1 MKRGKIFLVD
11 DDYQLRDSL
20 ALFLDESGF
29 EVAEASNGAQA
40 IQAIFD
46 FKPDLLITDLMMP
59 GMSGLS
65 VLEKMKERC
74 PSMKIVVMSGLNDK
88 NTKEKVHRLGA
99 FTFLQKPVNL
109 EQIEQQ
115 VLNKIFKPLH

>member
-11 DDYQLRDSL
+11 DDFQLRDSL
-20 ALFLDESGF
+20 AVFLDESGF

-46 FKPDLLITDLMMP
+46 FRPDLLITDVMMP

-74 PSMKIVVMSGLNDK
+74 PQMKIVVMSGLNDK
-88 NTKEKVHRLGA
+88 STREKVMKLGA
-99 FTFLQKPVNL
+99 FTFLHKPVNL
-109 EQIEQQ
+109 EQIEEQ
-115 VLNKIFKPLH
+115 VLNKIFKPFQ